1 MLSSSFNRFL
11 IVMVA
16 SVPQGLSVTLTAQLL
31 IVSRRLRKQH
41 CGGMRLKEPD
51 VADTLGIFLF

>member
-1 MLSSSFNRFL
+1 
-11 IVMVA
+11 MVA